1 MTQAPRRRDARQPV
15 DPRRT
20 DADDV
25 QRAAG
30 QLLDHSAGDIETA
43 RQMGSGDVGD
53 SQDIPAG
60 DLDRAAVA
68 YGRKVAQDSVPH
80 GASDVGAPWER
91 IPDGVREL
99 PPYETGGAS

>member
-1 MTQAPRRRDARQPV
+1 MTQAASRRDAKQPD

-30 QLLDHSAGDIETA
+30 RLLDPSAGDIETA

-60 DLDRAAVA
+60 DLDRADVA
-68 YGRKVAQDSVPH
+68 NGRRVAQDSVPH

-91 IPDGVREL
+91 IPDGVREI
-99 PPYETGGAS
+99 PPHETGGAS